1 MRQKTQL
8 LQQLLKDRHRHH
20 EALMRRGDPGKT
32 GWPRRSNDLLAM
44 TFPSNRTEIIDCGK
58 KITTAKAPS

>member
-1 MRQKTQL
+1 
-8 LQQLLKDRHRHH
+8 
-20 EALMRRGDPGKT
+20 MRRGDPGKT